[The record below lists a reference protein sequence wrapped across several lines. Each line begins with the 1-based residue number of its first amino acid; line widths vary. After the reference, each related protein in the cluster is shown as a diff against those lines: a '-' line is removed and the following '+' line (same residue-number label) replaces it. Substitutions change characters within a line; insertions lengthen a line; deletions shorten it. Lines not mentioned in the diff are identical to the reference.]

1 MRVFMYKMSLEIY
14 ERKSALE
21 HVLHAPDMYIGSIQS
36 SETIN
41 WLFDT
46 PNIVQKSHLYNAGL
60 YKLFDEVLVNANDQY
75 VRKKG
80 SETPVTYIQCSID
93 HGTITIVNDGSGI
106 DVAMHPKYNVYIPQ
120 MVFTELLTSTNYS
133 AEKKIVGGKNGLGVK
148 LVIIWSTYAKVE
160 TVDAERKLKY
170 TQVYRNNLSIIEPP
184 VITPYK
190 KKPYTSVSF
199 TPDYK
204 RLGLSGLDDSMI
216 KLFEKRMMDIAALTD
231 KKVKVYFNDALIPIQ
246 TFLNYADFY
255 IGKEARVH
263 ESVERWEYL
272 VAVSDEFKH
281 VSFVNGIYTQKGGR
295 HVDYIMNQIIRK
307 LTAYILKKK
316 KIEVK
321 PSMIRERM
329 FLFVNCSI
337 ENPSF
342 DSQTKDCLTTPIS
355 GFGSVC
361 EISDKFI
368 EKVVKLGV
376 IDIILKLIQQK
387 ETTLS
392 KKNDGSKSKSIRGI
406 PKYTGA
412 NRAGTV
418 DSYKCTLILCEGDSA
433 KASVISGLSKKD
445 RDYYGVYPM
454 RGKTLN
460 VRDETLTRIND
471 NKEIHE
477 LKQIIGLEIGKVYT
491 PEDVKARLRYGKILF
506 MTDQDKDGSH
516 IKGLGINLFGSL
528 WNSLLRQSG
537 FIGFM
542 NTPIIKAK
550 KNGKEVSFYNEHQY
564 EEWKKVNTGWTIK
577 YYKGLGTSTSK
588 EFIDLFQHKEDH
600 IVHFEWHPECD
611 DVIDRTFNKKRAE
624 HRKEWLKAYSK
635 DRYLNTDK
643 HTITYTQFID
653 DELSHFS
660 NYDCQRSIGHVVD
673 GFKPSQ
679 RKILFAAFKKKLDS
693 EIKVAQFSGYVSEHS
708 AYHHGEASL
717 NGAIV
722 NMAQNYVGSNNLNL
736 LMPNGQFGTRLE
748 GGKDSASER
757 YIFTQL
763 SKYTRLIFPIADDD
777 VLEYVLDDGYKVEP
791 VMYVPIIPM
800 VLVNGCCGI
809 GTGTSTNVLCY
820 DPHQLID
827 YLIQR
832 LKGGTP
838 EVEFHPYYRGFKGTI
853 VPCKDKFN
861 VTGLYTTKESVVRI
875 RELPIGTWTVD
886 YKTFLEE
893 SIGTIVKEYTDNST
907 DTEVDITVKLLQPM
921 DEKVFKLTK
930 TLSTSN
936 MNLFD
941 ENGCLH
947 KYDTVLDIIH
957 AFYEVRM
964 KTYQKRKE
972 YQIEALKRVLHKL
985 TQKVNYIRAI
995 LSDTLDLRKKTQS
1008 QIIAALQALHIE
1020 EHDGYNYLI
1029 KMPMDS
1035 VSSEKVKELEQEHK
1049 QIAKELDELTKTPIE
1064 TIWIRELTLLKSN
1077 I

>member
-1 MRVFMYKMSLEIY
+1 MSLELY

-21 HVLHAPDMYIGSIQS
+21 HVLHAPDMYIGSIQK
-36 SETIN
+36 SECVN
-41 WLFDT
+41 WVFES
-46 PNIVQKSHLYNAGL
+46 PSIVPCTHTYIAGL
-60 YKLFDEVLVNANDQY
+60 YKLFDEVLVNANDQC
-75 VRKKG
+75 VRKRDTP
-80 SETPVTYIQCSID
+80 TPVTYIKCVID
-93 HGTITIVNDGSGI
+93 IGTITLINDGPGI

-133 AEKKIVGGKNGLGVK
+133 DEKKIVGGKNGLGVK
-148 LVIIWSTYAKVE
+148 LVIIWSSYAKIE
-160 TVDAERKLKY
+160 TVDGERQLKY

-184 VITPYK
+184 VITSYK
-190 KKPYTSVSF
+190 KKPYTSVTF
-199 TPDYK
+199 TPDYQ
-204 RLGLSGLDDSMI
+204 RLGISGLDDSMI

-231 KKVKVYFNDALIPIQ
+231 KKVKVYFNEKLIPIQ
-246 TFLNYADFY
+246 TFLNYVDFY

-263 ESVERWEYL
+263 ESFPRWEYI
-272 VAVSDEFKH
+272 VALSDEFKQ

-295 HVDYIMNQIIRK
+295 HVDYLINQIIRK
-307 LTAYILKKK
+307 LTTYISKKK
-316 KIEVK
+316 KVEVK
-321 PSMIRERM
+321 PSMLREHL
-329 FLFVNCSI
+329 FIFVNCSI
-337 ENPSF
+337 ENPAF
-342 DSQTKDCLTTPIS
+342 DSQTKDCLTTAITN
-355 GFGSVC
+355 FGSTC
-361 EISDKFI
+361 EVSDKFI
-368 EKVVKLGV
+368 EKVVKMGIVDTVLT
-376 IDIILKLIQQK
+376 LIQQK
-387 ETTLS
+387 ETTKS
-392 KKNDGSKSKSIRGI
+392 KKQDGSKTKSIRGI

-460 VRDETLTRIND
+460 VRDETISRINE

-477 LKQIIGLEIGKVYT
+477 LKQIMGLEIGKVYT
-491 PEDVKARLRYGKILF
+491 LEDVKTRLRYGKILF

-528 WNSLLRQSG
+528 WNSLLRHNG

-550 KNGKEVSFYNEHQY
+550 KNGKEVTFYNEYQY
-564 EEWKKVNTGWTIK
+564 EEWKKENVGWTIK

-588 EFIDLFQHKEDH
+588 EFVDLFQHKEKH
-600 IVHFEWHPECD
+600 IVQFEWKPECD
-611 DVIDRTFNKKRAE
+611 DAIDRTFNKKRAE
-624 HRKEWLKAYSK
+624 HRKEWLRTYSK
-635 DRYLNTDK
+635 DRYLNTEK
-643 HTITYTQFID
+643 RSITYTQFID

-660 NYDCQRSIGHVVD
+660 NYDCQRSIGNVID

-679 RKILFAAFKKKLDS
+679 RKILFAAFKKKLDT

-763 SKYTRLIFPIADDD
+763 CKYTRLIFPVADDD
-777 VLEYVLDDGYKVEP
+777 VLDYVMDDGYQVEP
-791 VMYVPIIPM
+791 TMYVPIIPM

-820 DPHQLID
+820 NPVQLID

-832 LKGGTP
+832 LKGDP
-838 EVEFHPYYRGFKGTI
+838 SEMEFIPYYRGFKGTI
-853 VPCKDKFN
+853 VPMKDKYI
-861 VTGLYTTKESVVRI
+861 VTGLYTVKESVVRI
-875 RELPIGTWTVD
+875 QELPIGTWTVD

-893 SIGTIVKEYTDNST
+893 SIGTILKEYTDNST

-921 DEKVFKLTK
+921 DEKLLKLTK
-930 TLSTSN
+930 TLSSSN
-936 MNLFD
+936 MNLFNKQ
-941 ENGCLH
+941 ECLH
-947 KYDTVLDIIH
+947 KYDTVQNILDE
-957 AFYEVRM
+957 FYEVRM
-964 KTYQKRKE
+964 ETYQKRKT
-972 YQIEALKRVLHKL
+972 YQIGALKKVLHKL
-985 TQKVNYIRAI
+985 TQRVHYIRAI
-995 LSDTLDLRKKTQS
+995 LTDQLDLRKKTQD
-1008 QIIAALQALHIE
+1008 QIIDALKKLNIE

-1029 KMPMDS
+1029 KMSMDS
-1035 VSSEKVKELEQEHK
+1035 VSSEKVMELEQEHEK
-1049 QIAKELDELTKTPIE
+1049 VSKELTELVNTPIE
-1064 TIWIRELTLLKSN
+1064 TIWIRELTLLKTF
-1077 I
+1077 IKI